1 MVEPTQNV
9 KDIPIPNSVNEAV
22 IKQRIASDN
31 FVTQF
36 AKEGTK
42 LLENTNKPN
51 IITVEQFL
59 PYISLFN
66 TDKDLYETDPNYK
79 SKMTQLYSQYIRELG
94 INLYEPTLV
103 IRSKED
109 QTIEVFLQRRFT
121 RIAADNTDGRSFR
134 DTVPGAVSKAAS
146 ATRDQLILDA
156 SIRDLVEA
164 NKTDSQM
171 DYFRRIRKES
181 AFIEAQFLKRNM
193 SPEKRDAILSEQN
206 ISASA
211 LASEGG
217 PTPSDSQPLITLLDD
232 DD

>member
-1 MVEPTQNV
+1 MAEPIHNV
-9 KDIPIPNSVNEAV
+9 KDVPIPNLVNEQV
-22 IKQRIASDN
+22 IKERIASDN

-36 AKEGTK
+36 TKEGTK

-66 TDKDLYETDPNYK
+66 MDKELYESDPTYK
-79 SKMTQLYSQYIRELG
+79 KRMDQLYSQYIRELS
-94 INLYEPTLV
+94 INLYETTLV

-109 QTIEVFLQRRFT
+109 PVIEVFLNRRFT
-121 RIAADNTDGRSFR
+121 RIAADNKEGRSFR
-134 DTVPGAVSKAAS
+134 DTVPGAISKAATT
-146 ATRDQLILDA
+146 TRDQLILDA

-164 NKTDSQM
+164 NKDEGQM
-171 DYFRRIRKES
+171 DYFRRVRRES

-193 SPEKRDAILSEQN
+193 SPEKRNALLAEQN
-206 ISASA
+206 ISESEVTEKSTEVSKSSA
-211 LASEGG
+211 
-217 PTPSDSQPLITLLDD
+217 PLTTFLDD